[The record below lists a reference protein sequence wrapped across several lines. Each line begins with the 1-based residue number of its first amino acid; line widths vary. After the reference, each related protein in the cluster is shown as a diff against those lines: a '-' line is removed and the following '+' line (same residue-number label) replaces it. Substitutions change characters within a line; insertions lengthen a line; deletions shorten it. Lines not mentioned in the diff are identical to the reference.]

1 MSQAFLTIAQAAEQ
15 AGVSRQAI
23 WRKCKAGIIPS
34 TKDKRTGSTVIQ
46 VVDLLA
52 HYGELQQPGHA
63 AHATKATSRNNKQ
76 EHRDNNTATVLQ
88 QELARLRQELEEK
101 KQELAELKREVREEK
116 SLWVEEKNW
125 FKQLIERQS
134 LLLAN
139 NQPAPQPLQTQ
150 QDDQVAQPKT
160 KKSKKQKRDKK
171 TGRFV

>member
-1 MSQAFLTIAQAAEQ
+1 MSNAFLTIAQAAEQ
-15 AGVSRQAI
+15 VGVSRQSI

-46 VVDLLA
+46 VVDLIA
-52 HYGELQQPGHA
+52 HYGELGQAATVNIATTGTPRRNQQQA
-63 AHATKATSRNNKQ
+63 L
-76 EHRDNNTATVLQ
+76 NNTATPLQ
-88 QELARLRQELEEK
+88 QELERLRNELEEK
-101 KQELAELKREVREEK
+101 KLELAELKREVREEK

-150 QDDQVAQPKT
+150 HVDQVAQPKT

-171 TGRFV
+171 TGRFA